1 MSNTISPQCFT
12 VAEDILR
19 TTRREAFQQTTL
31 ESESCLSYEDEWEF
45 EGHSLMVGIY
55 SDENEVVY
63 YEVDNEFFTSYPQAR
78 RELAQAAQVILDEV
92 RS

>member
-1 MSNTISPQCFT
+1 MSTTISPQCFT
-12 VAEDILR
+12 IAEDILR
-19 TTRREAFQQTTL
+19 MARREAFQQTAL
-31 ESESCLSYEDEWEF
+31 EYDDCLSYEDEWEF

-63 YEVDNEFFTSYPQAR
+63 YEVDNEFFTSYTQAR
-78 RELAQAAQVILDEV
+78 DELAQAAQVILDEV

>member
-1 MSNTISPQCFT
+1 MTTNISPQCFT
-12 VAEDILR
+12 IAEDILR
-19 TTRREAFQQTTL
+19 TARREAFQHTAL
-31 ESESCLSYEDEWEF
+31 ENQDCLAYEDKWEF

-63 YEVDNEFFTSYPQAR
+63 YAVDNDFFSSYDQAYH
-78 RELAQAAQVILDEV
+78 ELAQAAQVILDEV